1 MLQTVPLL
9 CAGIGGRMLRG
20 LLEADIDVLGGGFP
34 LVSICGRPTPCK
46 LEDVLGLGGT
56 STVFRSQI
64 SGTLVAVKVLVS
76 GRWAQESLATER
88 QALLRLSDRGV
99 QGVPRIAADVVEGQY
114 ALVTCPVGT
123 PMAATVVDVH
133 SALTEFRK
141 EGSCS
146 SMHVLN
152 AHFLRDILG
161 AMRQCHSAGVIHGD
175 PRLSNVVIVESLT
188 SSSAV
193 LIDFGSA
200 FVAPRCADTA
210 QPSFPPREPSVW
222 VSLPYAPP
230 VQLEAY
236 AGSSSFTPEPWHDLF
251 MLATS
256 MYRLFVPWAPTADDP
271 RHALALATFWE
282 SLMAPLQASDIER
295 GASAE
300 PRAPATCAVQCECVP
315 CATYRY
321 SPWGSL
327 LRAAAEYDFDKFEVA
342 AKVAVLSSV
351 PDWPWC
357 PAQGEGAT

>member
-1 MLQTVPLL
+1 
-9 CAGIGGRMLRG
+9 MLRG

-34 LVSICGRPTPCK
+34 SVSICGLPTPCK

-64 SGTLVAVKVLVS
+64 SVFLVAVKILVN
-76 GRWAQESLATER
+76 GRWARESLATER
-88 QALLRLSDRGV
+88 QALLRLSERGV
-99 QGVPRIAADVVEGQY
+99 RGVPRIAADVVEGQS
-114 ALVTCPVGT
+114 ALITYPVGT

-133 SALTEFRK
+133 SALAEFR
-141 EGSCS
+141 EAGSCS

-152 AHFLRDILG
+152 AHLLQDMLD

-188 SSSAV
+188 SPSAV

-200 FVAPRCADTA
+200 FVAPQCADTT
-210 QPSFPPREPSVW
+210 QPSFPPRDPSVW

-230 VQLEAY
+230 VQLLAY
-236 AGSSSFTPEPWHDLF
+236 ARSSSFTPEPWHDLF

-271 RHALALATFWE
+271 RHALALAAFWE
-282 SLMAPLQASDIER
+282 SLMAPLQASDSGG
-295 GASAE
+295 GAVSQAL
-300 PRAPATCAVQCECVP
+300 ATSAVQLECVP
-315 CATYRY
+315 CATYGY

-327 LRAAAEYDFDKFEVA
+327 LRAAAAYDFTKFEDA

-357 PAQGEGAT
+357 PAQGDSRGGGPARYQTI